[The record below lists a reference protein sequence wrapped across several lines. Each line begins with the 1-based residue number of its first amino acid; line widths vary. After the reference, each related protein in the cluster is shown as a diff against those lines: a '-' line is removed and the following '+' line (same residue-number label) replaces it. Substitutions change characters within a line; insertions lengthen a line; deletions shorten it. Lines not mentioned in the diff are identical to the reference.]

1 MSSSWQPLDGHDDT
15 DESIMTDPLEELQSP
30 RKAKDD
36 FIKYMKNEVFRLNF
50 YRAHMLYFIVV
61 IFLSSLVVYGQ
72 GRADG
77 PKELGSAHITY
88 TDALFLC
95 CSAMTTTGLNPVDL
109 GPLSGYQQATFA
121 ILMMVGNIPFV
132 SAAVV
137 LIRRALFRKKLADVV
152 KHSHT
157 MQRLVQDIEQNHQS
171 DQVENNSSS
180 SSNSNRGLRQRATV
194 SQGHQ
199 SQGKQSHKQGPSKA
213 NIKPASRQRS
223 YHYEAGFGF
232 MPTPWETQFAQNLFH
247 RFIDF
252 FATELKPEQHDYIS
266 FKPHLDSRGRFRD
279 LSEADRMELGGVEY
293 RALQALLLILVGYQV
308 FWYLLG
314 ITFLLPYA
322 YRDNIKNV
330 LYTAQPEQGIHP
342 GWWGFFATVTEFANG
357 GLNILNA
364 NFIPFSGY
372 PYVLLV
378 AAAVAF
384 AGQTQFPILLRVTIW
399 GLKKLAPTQSRFRN
413 TMEFLLQH
421 PRRCFIYLF
430 PARETLYLFVTQ
442 FVIDVTAWLCFEILN
457 IGMPDVE
464 ALSTGTRILDGLF
477 QASGLR
483 TSGAYII
490 SLTSLAPACLV
501 AYLVIMYISIY
512 PMTMTLRKTNTYEER
527 SIGLEESGNSA
538 TSVASHLQKQLA
550 YDIWFQFLV
559 FFLICCIE
567 RRHILNA
574 DPGFSIFSILFEVTS
589 AYGTVGLSLGV
600 PGKNYS
606 LCGDFASL
614 SKVVLLFA
622 MLRGRHRG
630 LPFAID
636 RSILLPGE
644 ELMHR
649 MDQEYSAKG
658 TEDPQQ
664 EAELRRDIERSGVK
678 TLDNNGKGEQDP
690 GDRRHSQPNN
700 HTACESSSATV
711 QAESDP

>member
-1 MSSSWQPLDGHDDT
+1 MSSFWRPLDSHDDT

-61 IFLSSLVVYGQ
+61 IFVSSLVVYGQ

-77 PKELGSAHITY
+77 PKELSSAHMTY

-95 CSAMTTTGLNPVDL
+95 CSAMTTTGKLCHTNWLYPSTDDETGLNPVDL

-157 MQRLVQDIEQNHQS
+157 MQRLVRDIEQNHQS
-171 DQVENNSSS
+171 DQAENNR
-180 SSNSNRGLRQRATV
+180 SSNSSNKGLRQRSTV
-194 SQGHQ
+194 SQDPQ
-199 SQGKQSHKQGPSKA
+199 SQGKQSHNQDSSKV

-223 YHYEAGFGF
+223 YHYETGFGF

-252 FATELKPEQHDYIS
+252 FATELKPEHHDYIS

-293 RALQALLLILVGYQV
+293 RALQALLLILVGYQI

-322 YRDNIKNV
+322 YRENIKNV
-330 LYTAQPEQGIHP
+330 LYTAQPEGINP
-342 GWWGFFATVTEFANG
+342 GWWGFFATATEFANG

-372 PYVLLV
+372 SYVLLV
-378 AAAVAF
+378 SATVAF
-384 AGQTQFPILLRVTIW
+384 AGQTQFPIFLRATIW
-399 GLKKLAPTQSRFRN
+399 GLKKMAPRQSRFRS
-413 TMEFLLQH
+413 TMDFLLQH

-464 ALSTGTRILDGLF
+464 ALPTGTRILDGLF

-490 SLTSLAPACLV
+490 SLSSLAPACLV
-501 AYLVIMYISIY
+501 AYLVIM
-512 PMTMTLRKTNTYEER
+512 
-527 SIGLEESGNSA
+527 
-538 TSVASHLQKQLA
+538 
-550 YDIWFQFLV
+550 
-559 FFLICCIE
+559 
-567 RRHILNA
+567 
-574 DPGFSIFSILFEVTS
+574 
-589 AYGTVGLSLGV
+589 
-600 PGKNYS
+600 
-606 LCGDFASL
+606 
-614 SKVVLLFA
+614 
-622 MLRGRHRG
+622 
-630 LPFAID
+630 
-636 RSILLPGE
+636 
-644 ELMHR
+644 
-649 MDQEYSAKG
+649 
-658 TEDPQQ
+658 
-664 EAELRRDIERSGVK
+664 
-678 TLDNNGKGEQDP
+678 
-690 GDRRHSQPNN
+690 
-700 HTACESSSATV
+700 
-711 QAESDP
+711 

>member
-1 MSSSWQPLDGHDDT
+1 MSSFWQRLDDNVD
-15 DESIMTDPLEELQSP
+15 DESVMTDPLDELQNP

-36 FIKYMKNEVFRLNF
+36 FIKYMKEEVFRLNF

-61 IFLSSLVVYGQ
+61 IALSSVVVYGQ
-72 GRADG
+72 GLADG
-77 PKELGSAHITY
+77 PRELCDAH
-88 TDALFLC
+88 L
-95 CSAMTTTGLNPVDL
+95 SLNPVDL

-132 SAAVV
+132 STAVV
-137 LIRRALFRKKLADVV
+137 LIRRALFRKKLADVI
-152 KHSHT
+152 KQSHT
-157 MQRLVQDIEQNHQS
+157 MQRLVHDIE
-171 DQVENNSSS
+171 ENRRPNAIEDSSS
-180 SSNSNRGLRQRATV
+180 SESLRHRPRKIQNHI
-194 SQGHQ
+194 GK
-199 SQGKQSHKQGPSKA
+199 GKQIQSGGPS
-213 NIKPASRQRS
+213 NIKIQPVSRKRT
-223 YHYEAGFGF
+223 YYYETGFGF
-232 MPTPWETQFAQNLFH
+232 IPTPWETQFAQNLFH
-247 RFIDF
+247 RFINF

-293 RALQALLLILVGYQV
+293 RALQALLLILIGYQI

-314 ITFLLPYA
+314 TTLLLPYA
-322 YRDNIKNV
+322 YRGNIQSV
-330 LYTAQPEQGIHP
+330 LYSSQPGTINP
-342 GWWGFFATVTEFANG
+342 GWWGFFQVVTEFANG

-364 NFIPFSGY
+364 NFVPFSGY

-378 AAAVAF
+378 AATIAF
-384 AGQTQFPILLRVTIW
+384 AGQTQFPIFLRITIW
-399 GLKKLAPTQSRFRN
+399 GLKKMAPKQSRVNN
-413 TMEFLLQH
+413 TMGFLLQH

-430 PARETLYLFVTQ
+430 PARETLYLFFTQ
-442 FVIDVTAWLCFEILN
+442 FAIDVTAWLCFEILN

-490 SLTSLAPACLV
+490 SFSSLAPACLV

-512 PMTMTLRKTNTYEER
+512 PMTLTLRKTNTYEEK
-527 SIGLEESGNSA
+527 SIGLEENNNNAGGI
-538 TSVASHLQKQLA
+538 ASHLQKQLA

-574 DPGFSIFSILFEVTS
+574 DPGFSVFSILFEVTS

-658 TEDPQQ
+658 TEDPKE

-678 TLDNNGKGEQDP
+678 SMSNGKGEQDP
-690 GDRRHSQPNN
+690 EDRRRSQPDNET
-700 HTACESSSATV
+700 HLESEAA
-711 QAESDP
+711 AESGP